1 MLLFAQPRKHSP
13 HFPLWPPPILP
24 GLYPYVTL
32 SARPSQT
39 TSDKTGPQSLDI
51 SYHFTYFILLQVLF
65 ILSHIIY
72 LFSCLSHCQKEAP
85 LSRALLSLFYVS
97 LVSEQCG
104 RQQVPGYLSTKV
116 FTFWPNLVR

>member
-72 LFSCLSHCQKEAP
+72 LFSCLSHCQNG
-85 LSRALLSLFYVS
+85 S
-97 LVSEQCG
+97 
-104 RQQVPGYLSTKV
+104 STKQGPSFIV
-116 FTFWPNLVR
+116 LCQPGVGTVWQAAGAWLLVD